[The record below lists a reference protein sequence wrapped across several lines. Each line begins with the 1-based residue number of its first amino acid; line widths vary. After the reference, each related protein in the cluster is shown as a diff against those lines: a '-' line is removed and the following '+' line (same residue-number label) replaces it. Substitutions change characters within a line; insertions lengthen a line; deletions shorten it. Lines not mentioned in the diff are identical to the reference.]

1 MELKHSSLK
10 KELDYKNNELMLT
23 IRYLLSKNEI
33 LTKLQKE
40 ISTIKEKSSKYPI
53 KNLRSME
60 GIISEGLETQTQEWM
75 NALKNLKLSEQGYFK
90 KLLNKYPNLTT
101 NDLRLCSYL
110 KMNFSTKEIARL
122 LNNSTRAV
130 EISRY
135 RLRKKLNLSHDENL
149 TEFLISIDFDNL
161 Q

>member
-1 MELKHSSLK
+1 
-10 KELDYKNNELMLT
+10 
-23 IRYLLSKNEI
+23 
-33 LTKLQKE
+33 
-40 ISTIKEKSSKYPI
+40 
-53 KNLRSME
+53 
-60 GIISEGLETQTQEWM
+60 
-75 NALKNLKLSEQGYFK
+75 FK